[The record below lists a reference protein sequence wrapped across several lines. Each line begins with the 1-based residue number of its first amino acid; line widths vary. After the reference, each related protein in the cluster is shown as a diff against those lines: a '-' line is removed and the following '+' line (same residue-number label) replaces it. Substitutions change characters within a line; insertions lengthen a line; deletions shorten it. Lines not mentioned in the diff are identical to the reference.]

1 MIVKSFNLKDIDT
14 KSNIILFYGN
24 NEGQKEEEINKLYK
38 KNEKLKKIKYEEK
51 DILSDLENFYS
62 TVFNHSFFENEKF
75 IIIKNVTDKIL
86 NLINELISKDL
97 GSLRLILDAN
107 VLDKKSKLRNFFE
120 KDKFYACVPFY
131 PDNEISLSKIA
142 YEHLKENNIAL
153 SREIIN
159 HIIKK
164 SNGDRTHL
172 LKEIEKISIFSK
184 NKKITNEEVIKL
196 INLNQE
202 HEFNDLVNSCL
213 CRNKINVKTILND
226 NTITHEDIIIIIR
239 TFISKIKKLIKLIE
253 LYIKKGD
260 LEEAINMFKP
270 PIFWKEKEIV
280 KKQILT
286 WTKSEIKELLYK
298 INSLELIVK
307 QKSDVSK
314 FMLINFIYEK
324 TIKKSNN
331 I

>member
-86 NLINELISKDL
+86 NLTNELISKDL

-142 YEHLKENNIAL
+142 YQHLKENNISL

-260 LEEAINMFKP
+260 LEEAINIFKP

-280 KKQILT
+280 KKQIST
-286 WTKSEIKELLYK
+286 WTKSEIKELLYE

>member
-1 MIVKSFNLKDIDT
+1 MIVKSFNLKDVDT

-142 YEHLKENNIAL
+142 YQHLKENNISF

-164 SNGDRTHL
+164 SNGNRTHL
-172 LKEIEKISIFSK
+172 LKEIEKISLFSK
-184 NKKITNEEVIKL
+184 NKKITNEQVFKL

-202 HEFNDLVNSCL
+202 HEFNELINSCL
-213 CRNKINVKTILND
+213 TRNEINVKTILND
-226 NTITHEDIIIIIR
+226 NTITHEDIIVIIR
-239 TFISKIKKLIKLIE
+239 TFVNKIKKLIKLIE
-253 LYIKKGD
+253 LYNEKD
-260 LEEAINMFKP
+260 NLEETINSFKP
-270 PIFWKEKEIV
+270 PIFWKEKKIV

-286 WTKSEIKELLYK
+286 WSKNEIKQLFYE
-298 INSLELIVK
+298 INSLELNVK
-307 QKSDVSK
+307 QKSDISK
-314 FMLINFIYEK
+314 YMLINFIYEK
-324 TIKKSNN
+324 AIKKTNN